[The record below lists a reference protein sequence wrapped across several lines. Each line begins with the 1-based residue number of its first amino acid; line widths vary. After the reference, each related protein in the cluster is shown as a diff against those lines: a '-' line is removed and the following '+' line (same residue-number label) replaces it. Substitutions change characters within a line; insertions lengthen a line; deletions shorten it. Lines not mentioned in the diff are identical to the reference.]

1 MAVLSSILPMQ
12 ACDFSVFFN
21 RGNRGHGVLRRM
33 VKCDALFSGFS
44 GIPRVR
50 ERLSD
55 GVHNSAHSLSM
66 TRAEL
71 SRQNPFGGAI
81 YLAHGPVAQRLEQG
95 THNPLVPG
103 SNPGGPSLRFGA
115 QRRSE
120 GHAVTKWRRAG
131 CFDFLSALQRLR
143 LRRPA
148 K

>member
-1 MAVLSSILPMQ
+1 MIECLNGRVVVFICAEDCRNLAVLSSTLPMR

-21 RGNRGHGVLRRM
+21 RGNRGPGVLTRM

-44 GIPRVR
+44 GIPRVP

-95 THNPLVPG
+95 THNPVRVLA
-103 SNPGGPSLRFGA
+103 NN
-115 QRRSE
+115 
-120 GHAVTKWRRAG
+120 
-131 CFDFLSALQRLR
+131 
-143 LRRPA
+143 
-148 K
+148 